1 MLYRCIEAT
10 TDVWNSTSWEATNVG
25 NEIVEL
31 TNSLSIKTLTSQSK
45 ELINITHKSVTLK
58 NMRADISNG
67 MCTIYGLLS
76 VPTNATFLTESN
88 SQLGTLIDELIPVAS
103 RYAEFTAWAGRGQG
117 TIVFS

>member
-103 RYAEFTAWAGRGQG
+103 
-117 TIVFS
+117 